1 MKSPKKLYVYYH
13 FGWFYLYNTQGKYY
27 LYKIKLLK
35 FLQKCISRFH
45 YGNPTT
51 HEARI
56 YSIYK
61 AFHEKKKDFKKNLKH
76 WWFQKWHLLKER
88 ANYSKRSHLRSFF
101 SAQCWRGKKS
111 RKIQNPCRNKWFFFY
126 WNFDSKKFDFCVLCY

>member
-1 MKSPKKLYVYYH
+1 MILVDFIYTTHKENIT
-13 FGWFYLYNTQGKYY
+13 FT
-27 LYKIKLLK
+27 KIKLLK

-76 WWFQKWHLLKER
+76 WWFQK
-88 ANYSKRSHLRSFF
+88 
-101 SAQCWRGKKS
+101 
-111 RKIQNPCRNKWFFFY
+111 
-126 WNFDSKKFDFCVLCY
+126 